1 MKIIKIDQH
10 KPDPAVVAETAE
22 LLKSGAVIAFP
33 TDTFYGLGADIS
45 NEGAVRRIYSIKG
58 RGYNKPI
65 LILISD
71 RKELVSLISNKDL
84 PTTACSLMDSFW
96 PGPLTIVFYA
106 TESLSVLLTASTGKI
121 GIRLPD
127 HEFCRKLIEKLEGPV
142 TATSANVSGEP
153 SLNNPNDVLNAM
165 GDRID
170 VLVDGGITKGG
181 LESTVVDV
189 TGDKPVI
196 LREGAISSV
205 DIRTVINQRL
215 KIKM

>member
-1 MKIIKIDQH
+1 MKIIKIDQYN
-10 KPDPAVVAETAE
+10 PDPVAVTEVAE

-71 RKELVSLISNKDL
+71 RKELVSLISNQDL

-106 TESLSVLLTASTGKI
+106 TESL
-121 GIRLPD
+121 D
-127 HEFCRKLIEKLEGPV
+127 
-142 TATSANVSGEP
+142 
-153 SLNNPNDVLNAM
+153 
-165 GDRID
+165 
-170 VLVDGGITKGG
+170 
-181 LESTVVDV
+181 
-189 TGDKPVI
+189 
-196 LREGAISSV
+196 
-205 DIRTVINQRL
+205 
-215 KIKM
+215 